1 MEKKKVKAKAK
12 TKEMTVKEVLD
23 GMTEEQKTVLY
34 FFVGKVLKSFKTDF
48 NKHTVI
54 LTNKARDL
62 YLQGYIAAFKDF
74 VEEDNLDNLIDAVA
88 KVKGMTL

>member
-1 MEKKKVKAKAK
+1 MAKTKTKKKTK

-23 GMTEEQKTVLY
+23 SMTEDQKTTLY
-34 FFVGKVLKSFKTDF
+34 FFVGEAVKMNL
-48 NKHTVI
+48 NKHALM
-54 LTNKARDL
+54 LTSKARDL

>member
-1 MEKKKVKAKAK
+1 MAKTKKKAK

-23 GMTEEQKTVLY
+23 SMTEEQKTTLY
-34 FFVGKVLKSFKTDF
+34 FFVGEAVKINF
-48 NKHTVI
+48 NKHTLM

>member
-1 MEKKKVKAKAK
+1 MGKKKAN
-12 TKEMTVKEVLD
+12 TKEMTHKPTGSMVKEIFD
-23 GMTEEQKTVLY
+23 SMTEDQKTVLY
-34 FFVGKVLKSFKTDF
+34 FFVGDVLKMNL
-48 NKHTVI
+48 NKHTLI
-54 LTNKARDL
+54 LTNKSRDL

>member
-1 MEKKKVKAKAK
+1 MGKKKSK
-12 TKEMTVKEVLD
+12 TKSTVKEVLD
-23 GMTEEQKTVLY
+23 RMTEDEKTTLY
-34 FFVGKVLKSFKTDF
+34 FFVGKAIEINF
-48 NKHTVI
+48 NKHTLI

-88 KVKGMTL
+88 KVKGLTL